1 MDIEQ
6 FVMAYEIEQDRVRA
20 MLPEG
25 YESLRP
31 VLRINTEIR
40 GKERAYIEFNT
51 PVAHD

>member
-31 VLRINTEIR
+31 VLGLILRSEVKSVPT
-40 GKERAYIEFNT
+40 
-51 PVAHD
+51 